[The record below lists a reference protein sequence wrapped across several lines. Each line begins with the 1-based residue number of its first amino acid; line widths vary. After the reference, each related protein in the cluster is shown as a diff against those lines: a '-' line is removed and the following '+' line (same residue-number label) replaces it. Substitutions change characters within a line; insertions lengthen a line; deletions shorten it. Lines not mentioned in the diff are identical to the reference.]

1 MKFKKGFISE
11 YEETIAEKK
20 RQEDLRKRYKIEKEN
35 VVVVEK
41 NNVIKTIA
49 LLTGRLVRITASV
62 LIAILAGIGL
72 IAIFYE
78 TPRNEILR
86 MLSEFWYGLSK

>member
-11 YEETIAEKK
+11 YEERIAEKK
-20 RQEDLRKRYKIEKEN
+20 RQEELRKRYNIEKEN